1 MRVRKAVLAAFPALV
16 LGALLVLAAS
26 SCGPT
31 PLQKAYPVYDQAAEQ
46 VLDRDIPMWKRT
58 EQLFNE
64 QIKDETANVERFEE
78 HLTKQA
84 APTYDKLLAQAKELK
99 PGDPAL
105 DGAQAGLV
113 KYIEARV
120 SFVRYLIQNL
130 EVFRPGASAEALSTR
145 QAEAAAR
152 VDAYQDALKGDPP
165 DNRFGE
171 LQAIE
176 REYAERVM
184 KPFTEGRM
192 TEDEVQ
198 DYVRKRLLVRVQALR
213 SGKFGDDTPSQYLHK
228 AIVAAGDFYTAFA
241 DNLPLLD
248 RNARFGA
255 EVQRRRKEAEDLY
268 KAFREEMASVRR
280 RM

>member
-1 MRVRKAVLAAFPALV
+1 MRARKTVVAALPALV
-16 LGALLVLAAS
+16 LTALFALAAA

-31 PLQKAYPVYDQAAEQ
+31 ALQKAYPVYDEAAEQ
-46 VLDRDIPMWKRT
+46 VLDRDIPLWTRT
-58 EQLFNE
+58 EELFNDQLRE
-64 QIKDETANVERFEE
+64 QTANVQRLED
-78 HLTKQA
+78 HLTKLA
-84 APTYDKLLAQAKELK
+84 APTYDKLLAQAKELR

-105 DGAQAGLV
+105 DAAQAALV
-113 KYIEARV
+113 KYLEARV
-120 SFVRYLIQNL
+120 SFVRYLAQNL
-130 EVFRPGASAEALSTR
+130 EVFRPGASAEALSMR
-145 QAEAAAR
+145 QAEAGLR
-152 VDAYQDALKGDPP
+152 VDAYQDALKGAVP

-198 DYVRKRLLVRVQALR
+198 DYVRKRILVRVQALKN
-213 SGKFGDDTPSQYLHK
+213 GKFGDDTPSQYLHK
-228 AIVAAGDFYTAFA
+228 AIVAAEDFYTAFA